1 MPTPRQVHSAST
13 RLFSALM
20 ILIGLAMIASTL
32 ARGHVLAIGVLLGA
46 LFCAVG
52 AGRLYIELRPRGP
65 R

>member
-1 MPTPRQVHSAST
+1 MHGAST
-13 RLFSALM
+13 RVFSALM
-20 ILIGLAMIASTL
+20 VVIGLAMIVSTL
-32 ARGHVLAIGVLLGA
+32 ARGHLLAIGVLLGA